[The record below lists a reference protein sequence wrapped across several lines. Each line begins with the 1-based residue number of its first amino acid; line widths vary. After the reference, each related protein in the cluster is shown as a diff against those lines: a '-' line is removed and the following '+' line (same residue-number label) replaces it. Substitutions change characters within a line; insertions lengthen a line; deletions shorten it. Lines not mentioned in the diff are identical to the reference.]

1 MLDSTEWGA
10 RGLEEGAP
18 GKIRFGVYEADLRA
32 GELRKHGM
40 RIRLQDQPFRVLAML
55 LERPGDLVTRE
66 EFRQK
71 VWPADTFVHFD
82 HGLNKAI
89 NKLREALG
97 DSAENPRFIETLPRR
112 GYRFLVPVTHLGQ
125 RAATADTH
133 APVDRETKADTRGVS
148 SLRVWLALGLLAA
161 VTGAAWY
168 LWSGGVARPRVS
180 SKKVMLVVLPFS
192 NLDGDPEQDYFCDGM
207 TEEMI
212 LQLSR
217 LRPDTLGVIA
227 RTSAMQYRKTSKRA
241 DEIGR
246 ELDVQYI
253 LEGTIRRTGNRVRIT
268 AQLVQAADQTYLW
281 AETYEREVADV
292 FSIQSGVAQ
301 RIARSL
307 ALELLPAQQAALSR
321 APTASAEAYESY
333 LRGRFHWNKRT
344 PADLQKSVAFFQ
356 RATKLDPGF
365 ALAYAGLADAY
376 NVLPYYGLLP
386 PRQAFP
392 QSKAAAQRALE
403 LDPASAHAHTA
414 LAYAHHYFDWDWG
427 TAEWGYARAQELNPN
442 YAQAH
447 QWLAAHLVEMGRVD
461 EAVLEM
467 ELARQMDPLS
477 LIVNAGLGWIQFH
490 GRRYAQAEAQLQKTL
505 ELDPNFVPARLWLGQ
520 LYEVTGR
527 RKEAVAEFRA
537 VRELAGDAPTGL
549 AELAHALAREGMV
562 TEARQALHRLLDI
575 TKERYVPS
583 DEIARAY
590 LGLGDRDAALAWLE
604 KGYEERAVKMAL
616 LAVDPTWDSLRSEAR
631 FVHLLQ
637 RISLPRITPP
647 ANR

>member
-1 MLDSTEWGA
+1 M
-10 RGLEEGAP
+10 
-18 GKIRFGVYEADLRA
+18 
-32 GELRKHGM
+32 
-40 RIRLQDQPFRVLAML
+40 
-55 LERPGDLVTRE
+55 
-66 EFRQK
+66 
-71 VWPADTFVHFD
+71 WPSDTFVHFD

-97 DSAENPRFIETLPRR
+97 DNADNPRFIETLPRR
-112 GYRFLVPVTHLGQ
+112 GYRFLVPVMHLDEPSSI
-125 RAATADTH
+125 AEADTP
-133 APVDRETKADTRGVS
+133 ADQEAKADARRRFP
-148 SLRVWLALGLLAA
+148 LKVWLALGLFVA
-161 VTGAAWY
+161 GAGVAWY
-168 LWSGGVARPRVS
+168 LWPGGAARPHVS
-180 SKKVMLVVLPFS
+180 SSKLMLVVLPFS
-192 NLDGDPEQDYFCDGM
+192 NLEGDPEQDYFCDGM

-217 LRPDTLGVIA
+217 LRPDKLGVIA
-227 RTSAMQYRKTSKRA
+227 RTSAIQYRKTPKRA

-246 ELDVQYI
+246 ELGVQYI

-268 AQLVQAADQTYLW
+268 AQLVQVADQTYLW

-292 FSIQSGVAQ
+292 FAIQSGVAQ

-307 ALELLPAQQAALSR
+307 ALELLPTQQAALSR

-344 PADLQKSVAFFQ
+344 PADLQKSVEFFQ
-356 RATKLDPGF
+356 HATEKDPGF

-392 QSKAAAQRALE
+392 KSKAAAQRALE

-427 TAEWGYARAQELNPN
+427 TAEWEYARAQELNPN

-467 ELARQMDPLS
+467 DLARQLDPLS

-490 GRRYAQAEAQLQKTL
+490 GGRYAQAETQLRKTL
-505 ELDPNFVPARLWLGQ
+505 ELDPDFVPARLWLGQ
-520 LYEVTGR
+520 LCEVTGR
-527 RKEAVAEFRA
+527 RKEAVAEFRK

-549 AELAHALAREGMV
+549 AELAHALAREGKV
-562 TEARQALHRLLDI
+562 SEARRALNHLLVLA
-575 TKERYVPS
+575 KERYVPS
-583 DEIARAY
+583 DEIARVY
-590 LGLGDRDAALAWLE
+590 LGLGDRDAALTWLE
-604 KGYEERAVKMAL
+604 KAYEERAVKMAL
-616 LAVDPTWDSLRSEAR
+616 LAVDPTWDPLRSEAR
-631 FVHLLQ
+631 FTHLLQ
-637 RISLPRITPP
+637 RINLPRMTAPP
-647 ANR
+647 TDK